1 MDKFNCILFGESG
14 VGKTPF
20 AGTLQEFPPTSPC
33 LHLDVDKGA
42 MSLDS
47 LKTKPVV
54 LPVDRWN
61 MMAVLYDKIK
71 KEAWE
76 ELAEY
81 ITRQSGT
88 TVETLQYRSMVI
100 DSGTELEY
108 RLRQGVVEANDKGDM
123 EIPSQP
129 DYLRTQER
137 FRKMYRSFRDL
148 PISIVMTAGIR
159 EVKEESTGIIKRS
172 PDFQP
177 SLVHDLVRMTDFVIY
192 MDVKSS
198 GTGTDTKFE
207 KHLVTSLSQRF
218 IARDRS
224 GKLPP
229 VITGEKFYFGKILE
243 KAFNG

>member
-20 AGTLQEFPPTSPC
+20 SGTLQDFSKTSPC
-33 LHLDVDKGA
+33 LLLDVDKGA
-42 MSLDS
+42 MSLDDS
-47 LKTKPVV
+47 KVKPIV
-54 LPVDRWN
+54 LPVDRWS
-61 MMAVLYDKIK
+61 MMAVIYDKIK
-71 KEAWE
+71 KGAWD

-81 ITRQSGT
+81 IGKQVGGS
-88 TVETLQYRSMVI
+88 VEPLQYRSVVI

-108 RLRQGVVEANDKGDM
+108 KLRQGVVEANDKGDM

-148 PISIVMTAGIR
+148 SLSVVMTAGIR

-192 MDVKSS
+192 MDVRTS
-198 GTGTDTKFE
+198 GVGADTKWE
-207 KHLVTSLSQRF
+207 KHLITSLSQRF

-229 VITGEKFYFGKILE
+229 VITGEKFFWKNVLE
-243 KAFNG
+243 KVLA